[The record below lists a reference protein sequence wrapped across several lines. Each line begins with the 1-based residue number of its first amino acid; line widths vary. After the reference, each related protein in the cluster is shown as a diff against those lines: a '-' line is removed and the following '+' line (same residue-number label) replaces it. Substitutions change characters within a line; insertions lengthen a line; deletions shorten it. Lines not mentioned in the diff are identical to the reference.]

1 LVVIG
6 YQYSTG
12 DVVTDTTL
20 PIEGVESSISFLQA
34 SYQRTLD
41 LFGRTSNFQFH
52 LPYANG
58 TTDGLVEGEYRRRD
72 LSGMGDLR
80 LVLSVNLLGAPSM
93 DPIAFRELT
102 QNPHPIVGASVTIQ
116 APTGAYET
124 DKLLNEGSNRWSTK
138 LGLGA
143 IWPIRSGLLLETHV
157 GAWFF
162 GDNDEFAGATREQDN
177 VYSAELHLVRH
188 SPSGFW
194 MALDLNYYGG
204 GRTTVDG
211 VERDDRQ
218 RNSRIGATLLYPLK
232 PGHAIRTSVST
243 GIVTDNGGDFDTITL
258 SYVYLW
264 R

>member
-102 QNPHPIVGASVTIQ
+102 QRIRLSVRVSRSRHRPG
-116 APTGAYET
+116 PTRPTSSSMRVRTGGRPSW
-124 DKLLNEGSNRWSTK
+124 D
-138 LGLGA
+138 
-143 IWPIRSGLLLETHV
+143 SGPSGPYV
-157 GAWFF
+157 P
-162 GDNDEFAGATREQDN
+162 DCSGATREQDN

>member
-138 LGLGA
+138 LGLG
-143 IWPIRSGLLLETHV
+143 
-157 GAWFF
+157 
-162 GDNDEFAGATREQDN
+162 
-177 VYSAELHLVRH
+177 LVRH

>member
-1 LVVIG
+1 M
-6 YQYSTG
+6 
-12 DVVTDTTL
+12 TDATL
-20 PIEGVESSISFLQA
+20 PLEGVESSVSFLQA

-41 LFGRTSNFQFH
+41 LFGRTSNFQLH
-52 LPYANG
+52 LPYAKG

-72 LSGMGDLR
+72 ISAMGDAR
-80 LVLSVNLLGAPSM
+80 LVLSFNLLGAPSM
-93 DPIAFRELT
+93 DPPAFHELT
-102 QNPHPIVGASVTIQ
+102 QNPNPIVGASVTIQ

-124 DKLLNEGSNRWSTK
+124 DKVINAGSNRWSAK

-143 IWPIRSGLLLETHV
+143 IWPISSRLLLETHI

-177 VYSAELHLVRH
+177 VYSAELHLVKH

-194 MALDLNYYGG
+194 AALDLNLYGG

-211 VERDDRQ
+211 VERDDMQ
-218 RNSRIGATLLYPLK
+218 RNSRIGATLVYPLK
-232 PGHAIRTSVST
+232 PGHAIRTSIST

-258 SYVYLW
+258 SYIRVW